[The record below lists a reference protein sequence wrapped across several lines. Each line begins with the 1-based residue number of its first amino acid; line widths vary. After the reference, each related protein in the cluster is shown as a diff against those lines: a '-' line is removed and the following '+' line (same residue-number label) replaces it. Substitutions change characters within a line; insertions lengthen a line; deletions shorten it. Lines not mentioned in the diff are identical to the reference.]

1 MDIKNDSENVEV
13 KGIDN
18 EMRLPKARPRGYAC
32 VHGIDYVNNET
43 PWGQSYRSCML
54 PWSKFC
60 NFFLLAMDRNAHHIL
75 EQKHKQRT
83 LVCCCVKLQYES
95 KGFGTGERCRKST
108 QALRAR

>member
-43 PWGQSYRSCML
+43 PWGQRMHTTSWSRSTSNVHL
-54 PWSKFC
+54 Y
-60 NFFLLAMDRNAHHIL
+60 AA
-75 EQKHKQRT
+75 
-83 LVCCCVKLQYES
+83 
-95 KGFGTGERCRKST
+95 
-108 QALRAR
+108 A